1 MKSVSQHFPIRLIDP
16 SRKKQH
22 QYTLC
27 FLPRNSPYWMP
38 AFNFFF
44 PFKATCYK
52 ILIKSNQN
60 SSHLNLK
67 TLKIFCFLSILV
79 SNIKSIYSLGR
90 PRMSLSHLRDQA
102 LVGQLKFSPAKGRPC
117 PRQSLTCLLF
127 VISDEPHSG
136 LRLTSP
142 ALFPTANPAQKRLD
156 VSLPQSYMCQLWEHL
171 WIQSYY
177 FLFPHHQM
185 FGYIFFR
192 NVLSFS
198 CLFSSP
204 VILFSLHYSAL
215 YPIDHCFPSVI
226 CLATIISELFI
237 SIKSN
242 VSVKPDSWL
251 HVLMKSYYTQ
261 KTVGLV
267 LGHTPVNVEGRL
279 TTEWKMK

>member
-1 MKSVSQHFPIRLIDP
+1 
-16 SRKKQH
+16 
-22 QYTLC
+22 
-27 FLPRNSPYWMP
+27 MP

-79 SNIKSIYSLGR
+79 SNIKSICSLGR
-90 PRMSLSHLRDQA
+90 PGMSLSHLRDQA

-142 ALFPTANPAQKRLD
+142 AVPH
-156 VSLPQSYMCQLWEHL
+156 SQSSTEETW
-171 WIQSYY
+171 
-177 FLFPHHQM
+177 
-185 FGYIFFR
+185 
-192 NVLSFS
+192 
-198 CLFSSP
+198 
-204 VILFSLHYSAL
+204 
-215 YPIDHCFPSVI
+215 CFPSTILYVPALI
-226 CLATIISELFI
+226 TSLNPKLLLSFPASSDVWVYIFKKCSFFLLSIFFSCHSVFSPLFCLVSYRPLLSFCDLFGNNNL
-237 SIKSN
+237 SYSSQLRVN

>member
-1 MKSVSQHFPIRLIDP
+1 MFHDWAIKVLKIYHCIELKSVSQHFPIRLIDP

-79 SNIKSIYSLGR
+79 SNIKSICSLGR
-90 PRMSLSHLRDQA
+90 PGMLLSHLRDQA

-136 LRLTSP
+136 LHLTSP
-142 ALFPTANPAQKRLD
+142 AVPH
-156 VSLPQSYMCQLWEHL
+156 SQS
-171 WIQSYY
+171 S
-177 FLFPHHQM
+177 
-185 FGYIFFR
+185 
-192 NVLSFS
+192 
-198 CLFSSP
+198 
-204 VILFSLHYSAL
+204 
-215 YPIDHCFPSVI
+215 
-226 CLATIISELFI
+226 
-237 SIKSN
+237 
-242 VSVKPDSWL
+242 
-251 HVLMKSYYTQ
+251 
-261 KTVGLV
+261 
-267 LGHTPVNVEGRL
+267 
-279 TTEWKMK
+279 TEET